1 MVCNKEGGFSPGV
14 SVFLIPPPR
23 RKKRNRVAMKSKF
36 EKEVSKLCRRFGTI
50 AVKRGFVSADQ
61 VKEAFGEQ
69 LDDDLN
75 GRNHRLIGTILSEK
89 ELMTWPQIDSNLRIN
104 FYANWIEFIIK
115 QALYPDQKEELH

>member
-1 MVCNKEGGFSPGV
+1 
-14 SVFLIPPPR
+14 
-23 RKKRNRVAMKSKF
+23 MKSKF

-61 VKEAFGEQ
+61 VKEAFLEQ

-89 ELMTWPQIDSNLRIN
+89 ELMTWAQIDRVL
-104 FYANWIEFIIK
+104 
-115 QALYPDQKEELH
+115 KELFDGK